1 MKNTVLAASIRI
13 ARLLML
19 GLLILGT
26 IPSCKHE
33 IPQPAGQID
42 DDDDDDDDGNGG
54 GGSGGGGIVTNPCDS
69 DSIYFNLQVLPIL
82 VSNCA
87 MNGCHS
93 AASAMDGVILS
104 SYQSVMASGI
114 VTPGNPGNS
123 DLYEVLVETDP
134 DDRMPP
140 NGPLS
145 NQQIQLIQTWIA
157 QGALNLS
164 CDDNNGCDTLNV
176 TWSATVRP
184 IIQSYCQGCHS
195 GSAPSGGVSLD
206 NYAAVSNSAF
216 NGSLLGSV
224 QHSNGWT
231 PMPYQS
237 NQLSSCDIAKIR
249 IWVNAGAPNN

>member
-1 MKNTVLAASIRI
+1 MKITVLAASARI
-13 ARLLML
+13 SRLLML
-19 GLLILGT
+19 GLLLLGT

-33 IPQPAGQID
+33 IPQPTGQTD
-42 DDDDDDDDGNGG
+42 DDDDDDDDNSGG
-54 GGSGGGGIVTNPCDS
+54 GNGGGGIVTNPCDS

-104 SYQSVMASGI
+104 SYQSVMGSDI
-114 VTPGNPGNS
+114 VSPGDPEDS

-134 DDRMPP
+134 DKRMPP

-145 NQQIQLIQTWIA
+145 SQQIQLIQTWIA
-157 QGALNLS
+157 QGAQNLN
-164 CDDNNGCDTLNV
+164 CDNGGCDTSNV

-184 IIQSYCQGCHS
+184 IIDTNCKGCHTAAS
-195 GSAPSGGVSLD
+195 PSGGVVLD
-206 NYAAVSNSAF
+206 NYSAVANTAF

-224 QHSNGWT
+224 QHSPGWT
-231 PMPYQS
+231 SMPFGGS
-237 NQLSSCDIAKIR
+237 KLSDCDIAKIR
-249 IWVNAGAPNN
+249 IWVNAGSPNN